1 MFNIDVSSG
10 AEDCLLGKRFHDV
23 KDVLGRGK
31 YIGNR

>member
-1 MFNIDVSSG
+1 MFNIDVFSG
-10 AEDCLLGKRFHDV
+10 VEDCLFGKRFYDV